1 MTAAAGSNIGLRKDN
16 EDRYYVNEDKKIFMI
31 ADGMGGHEHGQL
43 ASKLAVSTLAEHILQ
58 MEQPLSLANLEEIF
72 KQVNTAVY
80 ELQQQLADGII
91 GTTLTAAIVQDEQI
105 YIGHVGDS
113 RLYRVRNNVLEQ
125 LTMDHTY
132 YAEMLRLGQLDET
145 QTEVKRNVLLKAL
158 GPEENIEGQ
167 YLQVEVLPDDLLLL
181 FTDGLYNML
190 TEEEIMNKI
199 STEDNLEVCVE
210 QLLQMALERGASD
223 NLTVV
228 LYRHEGEVRP

>member
-1 MTAAAGSNIGLRKDN
+1 MTAAAGSSIGLRKDN

-113 RLYRVRNNVLEQ
+113 RLYRVRNNVMEQ